1 MTHYQIR
8 KELHSQISD
17 RFIYTEEYQDMYY
30 FTKLVHLILPR
41 FDEETVLNAVR
52 KCNKEIKYPRKS
64 KHYLKRLSELLT
76 E

>member
-1 MTHYQIR
+1 MTHNQIR
-8 KELHSQISD
+8 KALHSQISEK
-17 RFIYTEEYQDMYY
+17 FIHTEEYQDRYY

-41 FDEETVLNAVR
+41 FSERRVADAVI
-52 KCNKEIKYPRKS
+52 KCNTEIKAPRKT

>member
-1 MTHYQIR
+1 MTNYQIR

-17 RFIYTEEYQDMYY
+17 RIIYTEEYQDRYY

-41 FDEETVLNAVR
+41 FDEKTVLSAVH
-52 KCNKEIKYPRKS
+52 KCNNEIKSPRKS
-64 KHYLKRLSELLT
+64 KHYIKRLSELLT